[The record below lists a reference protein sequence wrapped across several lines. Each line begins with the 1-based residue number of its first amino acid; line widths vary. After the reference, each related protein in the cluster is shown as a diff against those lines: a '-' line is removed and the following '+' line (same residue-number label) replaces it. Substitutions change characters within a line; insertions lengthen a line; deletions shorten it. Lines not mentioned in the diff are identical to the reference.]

1 MIPKQTPGHTRSKSR
16 DQLFRIAVRKY
27 APFEQAIRAQ
37 WESFEVQAGTGLT
50 LDLISLELKPLEEA
64 LFTTQGMRKGDWDIS
79 FVATDWIASM
89 HAQQCAFDLAPLL
102 QQNPPQDYP
111 SGWSDSLLRLQRIG
125 DSILGVPYHDGPEC
139 LIYRRDLFE
148 DPSLRVRYEQQ
159 FQQPLAPPTTWD
171 EFHRVARFLHNPAER
186 LYGTVF
192 AAFPDGHNSVYDFL
206 LQLWTRNG
214 DLFSPSGKLRFYSP
228 EAIEALTFYRTMLAD
243 EAAVHPEC
251 RTLDSVAA
259 GLAFAAGHVGMM
271 INWFGFATMAHT
283 SPSSAVQG
291 NVDIANI
298 PHGGQGSTASL
309 NVYWILS
316 IAAGSPHPDIAWQF
330 LRHTMTAAMDK
341 LTTTNGA
348 IGCRKSTWHDPEVN
362 AAIPFYHRIVQL
374 HANAREIPQR
384 SDWPRIAA
392 AIDALVT
399 AAAATHTPI
408 IELLQHADDSPAL

>member
-1 MIPKQTPGHTRSKSR
+1 VILKQAPGDPGSKSR
-16 DQLFRIAVRKY
+16 GQLFRMAVRKY

-37 WESFEVQAGTGLT
+37 WESFEAQASTGLT
-50 LDLISLELKPLEEA
+50 LDLVVLDLKHLEEA
-64 LFTTQGMRKGDWDIS
+64 LFTTHGMRHGDWDVS
-79 FVATDWIASM
+79 FLSTDWIASM
-89 HAQQCAFDLAPLL
+89 YAQQCALDLAPLL

-148 DPSLRVRYEQQ
+148 DARLRASYEQQ
-159 FQQPLAPPTTWD
+159 FHQRLTPPSTWD
-171 EFHRVARFLHNPAER
+171 EFHRIARFLHNPAEG

-214 DLFSPSGKLRFYSP
+214 DLSSPSGKLRFYSP
-228 EAIEALTFYRTMLAD
+228 EAVEALAFCRTILAD
-243 EAAVHPEC
+243 RAAIHPEC
-251 RTLDSVAA
+251 LTLDSVAA

-271 INWFGFATMAHT
+271 INWFSFATMAHT

-291 NVDIANI
+291 KVDIADI
-298 PHGGQGSTASL
+298 PHGKQGATASL

-330 LRHTMTAAMDK
+330 LRHTLTPTMDK
-341 LTTTNGA
+341 VTTSSGA

-362 AAIPFYHRIVQL
+362 AAIPFYHRIERL
-374 HANAREIPQR
+374 HVNAHEIPQR
-384 SDWPRIAA
+384 PDWPRIAV
-392 AIDALVT
+392 AIDTLVT
-399 AAAATHTPI
+399 AAVTTSTPI
-408 IELLQHADDSPAL
+408 AELLQHADASFAL